1 MWANFISHCYEGAI
15 FHNSQS
21 ELFHIRR
28 KPNISLKAYDSEVF
42 RNFVDAFRAFSVC
55 RQIRTG
61 ETLEIFTNLWYN
73 KEKSKEI
80 TTITPKEQCEVL
92 LDKLL
97 PFAEDQ
103 MKKHREFY
111 PFAAVMLMDDSVEL
125 TGSYDGNEHPES
137 KDVLADLIQIHKQLA
152 AEGKIKASGIVWNAG
167 IASADGKPTDA
178 IIVSLEHK
186 NDYSVIVGEPY
197 KIGFFKKITFGNLFA
212 MEGKHDI
219 F

>member
-1 MWANFISHCYEGAI
+1 M
-15 FHNSQS
+15 
-21 ELFHIRR
+21 
-28 KPNISLKAYDSEVF
+28 
-42 RNFVDAFRAFSVC
+42 
-55 RQIRTG
+55 
-61 ETLEIFTNLWYN
+61 
-73 KEKSKEI
+73 
-80 TTITPKEQCEVL
+80 TPKEQCEVL

-186 NDYSVIVGEPY
+186 DNYSVIVGEPY